1 MDSCS
6 VNVRQNENAVS
17 IRLKKEKN
25 EEELQAAVEGWGRL
39 KDRGRRTV
47 NGIVVSKRNGIQA

>member
-1 MDSCS
+1 MDWCS
-6 VNVRQNENAVS
+6 VDARQNKNAVS

-25 EEELQAAVEGWGRL
+25 EELQAAVEGWGRL